1 MSTDPLK
8 CITFEVQ
15 KNEWS
20 NTRVVTETFDGH
32 LDSDQ
37 VLFKIDRF
45 ALTANNISYCL
56 AGDTLGYWGFFP
68 AQDGFGR
75 IPVMG
80 YSDVIASKHPDIRVG
95 DRYWGFYPM
104 SNYLTVQAG
113 KVSKSG
119 FTDISPHR
127 QSFAPIYSQFNNTKA
142 NPFYEEARED
152 HDLLLRGLFLT
163 SWLVEDF
170 MFDNDSFG
178 ADAFVITCA
187 SSKTS
192 IALAFTVKTR
202 GEKRTIGMTSE
213 NNVEFCKDLGCYD
226 VIITY
231 DQAESLDSSEAIIIV
246 DMAGNFNAMKAL
258 HEHFRENVKYSCK
271 VGATHISALD
281 GDINTLPGAT
291 PTFFFAPAQVAKRN
305 QEWGPGEVQKLI
317 GQALTGF
324 QKFSDQWMIVSR
336 GSGVETIEQ
345 TFNRVLSGKASPSEG
360 FILSI

>member
-1 MSTDPLK
+1 
-8 CITFEVQ
+8 
-15 KNEWS
+15 
-20 NTRVVTETFDGH
+20 
-32 LDSDQ
+32 
-37 VLFKIDRF
+37 
-45 ALTANNISYCL
+45 
-56 AGDTLGYWGFFP
+56 
-68 AQDGFGR
+68 
-75 IPVMG
+75 
-80 YSDVIASKHPDIRVG
+80 
-95 DRYWGFYPM
+95 
-104 SNYLTVQAG
+104 
-113 KVSKSG
+113 
-119 FTDISPHR
+119 
-127 QSFAPIYSQFNNTKA
+127 
-142 NPFYEEARED
+142 
-152 HDLLLRGLFLT
+152 
-163 SWLVEDF
+163 

-291 PTFFFAPAQVAKRN
+291 PTFFFAPSQVAKRN